1 MPLPCGDLDTRN
13 HLCSRCC
20 HATEQRRHEVTMVAG
35 SVGAVCSFQS
45 TLSIRSVILWHDR
58 DKSPGQTVSMRS
70 EFSMGLT
77 ERCPKD
83 GAGLNSN
90 GTCLNAPGC
99 DYQLSAETIVD
110 REDRRNAGGGRG

>member
-1 MPLPCGDLDTRN
+1 MR
-13 HLCSRCC
+13 
-20 HATEQRRHEVTMVAG
+20 
-35 SVGAVCSFQS
+35 SFQS
-45 TLSIRSVILWHDR
+45 TLSIRSVILCHDR
-58 DKSPGQTVSMRS
+58 DKGPGQTMFTQ
-70 EFSMGLT
+70 EMGFSMGLT